1 MRRGIAAA
9 AARFPDRTHHP
20 SRTSKRDGR
29 VLLEPKT
36 EVRIV
41 LVYKKCEAAFLTK
54 VACNP
59 FSVRRRLTPSS
70 LNPPHWFFFFF
81 FFLSLFLRKMKLL
94 THNMLSCHIKG
105 IRNGFPFIIEVTKTE
120 TVDADYNP
128 GAQDNVIFSSLHAT
142 AVITQDRQRLSLMHD
157 RVSETYFPSDSLVSL
172 LSGGKTGQSWEI
184 SGKCSTLL
192 LQDWLDFHYCMY
204 GS

>member
-1 MRRGIAAA
+1 MFWCTKSVKLHFSRKLHAI
-9 AARFPDRTHHP
+9 RFLCGGGSHLRPLIHH
-20 SRTSKRDGR
+20 TG
-29 VLLEPKT
+29 
-36 EVRIV
+36 
-41 LVYKKCEAAFLTK
+41 
-54 VACNP
+54 
-59 FSVRRRLTPSS
+59 FSSS
-70 LNPPHWFFFFF
+70 SS